1 LEDETSTANLIIR
14 PAIYEKFRQA
24 ARGAVALVAEGRVE
38 RQGEVVHLQVSRLQD
53 LSKALSELGS
63 VSRNFH

>member
-1 LEDETSTANLIIR
+1 MPLSNFGVRFHGSFLGASRGL
-14 PAIYEKFRQA
+14 P

-38 RQGEVVHLQVSRLQD
+38 RQGEVVHLQISRLQD

-63 VSRNFH
+63 VSRNSH